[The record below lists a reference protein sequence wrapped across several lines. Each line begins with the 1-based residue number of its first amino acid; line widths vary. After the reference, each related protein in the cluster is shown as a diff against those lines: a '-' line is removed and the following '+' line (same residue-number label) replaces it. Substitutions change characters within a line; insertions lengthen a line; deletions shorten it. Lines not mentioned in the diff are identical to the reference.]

1 MSAFK
6 CFFKLLTLILIST
19 VMVSCSKKPPEEKK
33 PQIVFVTR
41 IHNEN
46 SVDERRFT
54 GSITPR
60 VESELSFRV
69 GGKIISRKV
78 DVGQHVKQG
87 QLIAEL
93 DSRDYQL
100 AVSSASNQHRAAD
113 IEAGQAISD
122 AERFKRLSVDGSM
135 AKADLER
142 QQAKSDALN
151 EKAKQASEQLELAR
165 NRVGYTK
172 LLAPY
177 DGVVTGIRF
186 EAGQV
191 VSEGQ
196 GVLTFAKNDELE
208 VTVDV
213 PEGMANALSSYNVVA
228 DFPEIGVHNT
238 QLNLRELSPSA
249 NTITRTFRARY
260 KFKNQINLVKI
271 GMTADLRMSNLDHE
285 SSVELPLSAIIST
298 FKTPQV
304 WTVDEVSGSLTLR
317 KVNVIKPGTD
327 TVSVTGLPD
336 EALVVSVGAQKLD
349 QKIKVRPVDRPLKNL
364 TEDK

>member
-1 MSAFK
+1 MSAIK
-6 CFFKLLTLILIST
+6 YFFKLLTLILMT
-19 VMVSCSKKPPEEKK
+19 TMMVSCSKKPAEEKK
-33 PQIVFVTR
+33 PQIVFVTKV
-41 IHNEN
+41 HNEN
-46 SVDERRFT
+46 AIYERRFT

-60 VESELSFRV
+60 VETELSFRV

-93 DSRDYQL
+93 DSHDYQL
-100 AVSSASNQHRAAD
+100 AVSSASNQQRAAN

-122 AERFKRLSVDGSM
+122 AERFKRLSLDGSI

-172 LLAPY
+172 LVAPY
-177 DGVVTGIRF
+177 DGVVTAIRF
-186 EAGQV
+186 EEGQV

-213 PEGMANALSSYNVVA
+213 PEGMANGLSNYNVVA
-228 DFPEIGVHNT
+228 DFPEIGVHKA

-249 NTITRTFRARY
+249 NMITRTFRARY

-271 GMTADLRMSNLDHE
+271 GMTADLRLSNLDYE

-298 FKTPQV
+298 SKTPQV
-304 WTVDEVSGSLTLR
+304 WTVDAASGALSI
-317 KVNVIKPGTD
+317 KNVNLVKQGTD
-327 TVSVTGLPD
+327 TVTVTGLPD
-336 EALVVSVGAQKLD
+336 EALVVTVGAQKLD
-349 QKIKVRPVDRPLKNL
+349 QKIKVRPVDRPLNNL

>member
-1 MSAFK
+1 MSTFK
-6 CFFKLLTLILIST
+6 YFFKLLTLILIAGT
-19 VMVSCSKKPPEEKK
+19 VVSCGKKPPEEKK
-33 PQIVFVTR
+33 PQIVFVTK
-41 IHNEN
+41 IHNGN
-46 SVDERRFT
+46 TVYERRFT

-100 AVSSASNQHRAAD
+100 AVSSATNQHRAAD

-122 AERFKRLSVDGSM
+122 AERFKRLSADGSM

-165 NRVGYTK
+165 NRVGYTR
-172 LLAPY
+172 LVAPY
-177 DGVVTGIRF
+177 DGVVTAIRF

-191 VSEGQ
+191 VSDGQ

-213 PEGMANALSSYNVVA
+213 PEGMANALLDYNVEA
-228 DFPEIGVHNT
+228 DFPEIGVHKT
-238 QLNLRELSPSA
+238 MLTLRELSPSA
-249 NTITRTFRARY
+249 NMITKTFRARY
-260 KFKNQINLVKI
+260 KFKDKISSVRI
-271 GMTADLRMSNLDHE
+271 GMTADLRMSNLKHE
-285 SSVELPLSAIIST
+285 SSVELPLSAILST
-298 FKTPQV
+298 SKTPQV
-304 WTVDEVSGSLTLR
+304 WTVDEASGSLSLK
-317 KVNVIKPGTD
+317 KVNVIKLGTD

-336 EALVVSVGAQKLD
+336 EALVVNVGAQKLD
-349 QKIKVRPVDRPLKNL
+349 QNIKVRPVDRPLKNL

>member
-1 MSAFK
+1 MSNFK
-6 CFFKLLTLILIST
+6 YFFKLLTLILIANT
-19 VMVSCSKKPPEEKK
+19 MVSCAKKPPEEKK

-41 IHNEN
+41 IHNGN
-46 SVDERRFT
+46 TVYERRFT

-78 DVGQHVKQG
+78 DVGQHVKKG

-100 AVSSASNQHRAAD
+100 AVSSASNQQSAAD
-113 IEAGQAISD
+113 IEAGQATSD
-122 AERFKRLSVDGSM
+122 AERFKRLSLDGSM

-142 QQAKSDALN
+142 QQAKSEALN
-151 EKAKQASEQLELAR
+151 EKAKQASQQLELAR
-165 NRVGYTK
+165 NRAGYTK

-177 DGVVTGIRF
+177 DGVITAIRF

-196 GVLTFAKNDELE
+196 GILTFVKNDELE

-213 PEGMANALSSYNVVA
+213 PEGMANVLSDYNVVA

-238 QLNLRELSPSA
+238 TLKLRELSPSA

-260 KFKNQINLVKI
+260 QFKNKISLVKI
-271 GMTADLRMSNLDHE
+271 GMTADLRMSNLNND

-298 FKTPQV
+298 SKTPQV
-304 WTVDEVSGSLTLR
+304 WTVDEATGVLSLR
-317 KVNVIKPGTD
+317 NVNLIKQGTD
-327 TVSVTGLPD
+327 TVSVTGLPN
-336 EALVVSVGAQKLD
+336 EALVVTVGAQKLD
-349 QKIKVRPVDRPLKNL
+349 PNIKVRPVNRPLKNL

>member
-1 MSAFK
+1 MSNFK
-6 CFFKLLTLILIST
+6 YFFKLLTIIFITLTL
-19 VMVSCSKKPPEEKK
+19 VSCGKKAPEEKK
-33 PQIVFVTR
+33 PQIVFITK
-41 IHNEN
+41 IHNGN
-46 SVDERRFT
+46 TLNERRFT

-78 DVGQHVKQG
+78 EVGQHVKQG

-122 AERFKRLSVDGSM
+122 AKRFKRLSEDGSM

-142 QQAKSDALN
+142 QQAKSDALD

-165 NRVGYTK
+165 NRVAYTR
-172 LLAPY
+172 LVAPY
-177 DGVVTGIRF
+177 DGVVTEIRF

-191 VSEGQ
+191 VSDGQ
-196 GVLTFAKNDELE
+196 AVIKFAKNDELE

-213 PEGMANALSSYNVVA
+213 PEGMANSLSNYNVVA
-228 DFPEIGVHNT
+228 DFPEVGIHKT
-238 QLNLRELSPSA
+238 ILKLRELSPSA
-249 NTITRTFRARY
+249 NMITKTFRARY
-260 KFKNQINLVKI
+260 KFKDKVTLVKI
-271 GMTADLRMSNLDHE
+271 GMTADLRMSNLTHE

-298 FKTPQV
+298 SQTPQV
-304 WTVDEVSGSLTLR
+304 WTVDEASGSLTLK
-317 KVNVIKPGTD
+317 KVNVIKLGTD
-327 TVSVTGLPD
+327 TVNVTGLPD
-336 EALVVSVGAQKLD
+336 EALVVTVGAQKLD
-349 QKIKVRPVDRPLKNL
+349 QTIKVRPLDRPLKNL